1 MSIAR
6 TVAEQLERASWIR
19 RMFEIGL
26 QLRKER
32 GPENVFDY
40 SLGNPEVE
48 PPDAVLAALS
58 RVVSEKRPHSH
69 SYMPNAGFPEVRA
82 GIASRLAARTGVPFA
97 GEDIVMTNGAAGAIN
112 VVLKSLLDPGD
123 EVILLSPYF
132 PEYRFYVEN
141 HGGRVVTVET
151 DDCFQPDAGRIAAAI
166 TSRTKALILNSPNNP
181 TGAVYSADVLRELDA
196 VIREPVVVI
205 SDEPYRSLVYD
216 HREVPETVN
225 LVKRAV
231 LAWSWSKAMAI
242 SGERIGYLAIPPD
255 LPEAAALRNACT
267 FANRILGYI
276 NAPAIWQLVVA
287 QVPEA
292 AIDAGLYQAK
302 RDLLCDALNSMG
314 YDAPRPQGSFYVFPK
329 TPLADDIAFIRLL
342 QDEGIL
348 AVPGSG
354 FGRSGYMRLS
364 LTISQSD
371 LERSL
376 PGFERAIGKAN
387 CLR

>member
-329 TPLADDIAFIRLL
+329 TPVADDIAFIRLL